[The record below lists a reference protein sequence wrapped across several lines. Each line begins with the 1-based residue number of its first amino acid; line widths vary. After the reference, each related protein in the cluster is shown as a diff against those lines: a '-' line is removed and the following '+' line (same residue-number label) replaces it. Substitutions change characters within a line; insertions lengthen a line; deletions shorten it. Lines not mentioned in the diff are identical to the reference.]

1 MNDKVIIGRLGAA
14 RGLNGEIKI
23 SPLTDFEN
31 RFDNLTEVEID
42 GKILKINYVKHIGN
56 NLVVNFENINNR
68 EEAQKLTGKLLKVD
82 KKNAAPLAE
91 GEFYT
96 FDLIGI
102 QVFDTDEN
110 KLGKITNV
118 LKTGSNDVF
127 VATCEDEREL
137 LIPALKRVVKT
148 IDIDNKIMIIDMK
161 MMEEC

>member
-14 RGLNGEIKI
+14 RGLNGELKI
-23 SPLTDFEN
+23 VPLTDFEN
-31 RFDNLTEVEID
+31 RFDNLTEVEVD
-42 GKILKINYVKHIGN
+42 GKILKINYVKYVGN

-127 VATCEDEREL
+127 VAKCEDEREL

>member
-1 MNDKVIIGRLGAA
+1 MDDKVIIGRLGAA

-96 FDLIGI
+96 FDLIGM
-102 QVFDTDEN
+102 QVFDTDDN
-110 KLGKITNV
+110 KIGKITNV
-118 LKTGSNDVF
+118 LQTGSNDVF
-127 VATCEDEREL
+127 VVKCEDEHEVI
-137 LIPALKRVVKT
+137 IPALQSVVKK